1 MLELKNLTKKFNN
14 IPVVNN
20 VNFTVKPGDILGYL
34 GPNGAGKSTTVKMI
48 TGLLQPTRG
57 TIYYNGEAIDGDNID
72 FKGKIGYVPEQSH
85 VYSHLS
91 AFEYLQLVG
100 RLHDIPEDTLE
111 EKISG
116 LLGEF
121 KLSGDM
127 HISLSSF
134 SKGMIQKVMIT
145 AALMHNPDILIF
157 DEPLTGLDVSATFV
171 FKGLLSRMAQAGK
184 IVIYSSHILD
194 VVEKV
199 CNRVII
205 INKGKI
211 VVDDSVKGLI
221 ELMKLSSL
229 ESIFKELVQQ
239 DDSISAE
246 NIFSIMQA
254 DRNAKT
260 KKGENQ

>member
-1 MLELKNLTKKFNN
+1 LPFKEDNNPMLEVKNLTKKFNN
-14 IPVVNN
+14 IPVVNE
-20 VNFTVKPGDILGYL
+20 VNFIVKPGDILGYL

-57 TIYYNGEAIDGDNID
+57 EIYYNGEKIDGDNID
-72 FKGKIGYVPEQSH
+72 FKRKIGYVPEQSYL
-85 VYSHLS
+85 YSHLS

-100 RLHDIPEDTLE
+100 RLHDIPEHTLE
-111 EKISG
+111 EKISA
-116 LLGEF
+116 LLEEF
-121 KLSGDM
+121 KLSDTM

-145 AALMHNPDILIF
+145 AALMHNPDILIL

-194 VVEKV
+194 VVEKI

-205 INKGKI
+205 INEGKI
-211 VVDDSVKGLI
+211 VADDSVKGLI
-221 ELMKLSSL
+221 KLMKLSSL
-229 ESIFKELVQQ
+229 ESVFKELVQQ

-246 NIFSIMQA
+246 NIFSIMQS
-254 DRNAKT
+254 
-260 KKGENQ
+260 G

>member
-1 MLELKNLTKKFNN
+1 MLEVKNLTKKFNN
-14 IPVVNN
+14 IPVVNK

-57 TIYYNGEAIDGDNID
+57 TIYYNGQEVDENNID
-72 FKGKIGYVPEQSH
+72 FKSKIGYVPEESYL
-85 VYSHLS
+85 YSHLS

-100 RLHDIPEDTLE
+100 RLHDIPENTLE
-111 EKISG
+111 EKISA

-121 KLSGDM
+121 KLADVM
-127 HISLSSF
+127 HISLSSY
-134 SKGMIQKVMIT
+134 SKGMIQKVKIT
-145 AALMHNPDILIF
+145 AALMHNPEILIL
-157 DEPLTGLDVSATFV
+157 DEPLTGLDVSAAFV

-194 VVEKV
+194 VVEKT

-205 INKGKI
+205 IDKGKI
-211 VVDDSVKGLI
+211 VADDSIIGLI
-221 ELMKLSSL
+221 NLMKLSSL

-246 NIFSIMQA
+246 NIFSIMQS
-254 DRNAKT
+254 
-260 KKGENQ
+260 G

>member
-1 MLELKNLTKKFNN
+1 MLQVKNLTKKFNN
-14 IPVVNN
+14 IPVVNE

-48 TGLLQPTRG
+48 TGLLEPTRG
-57 TIYYNGEAIDGDNID
+57 AIYYNGLEIDGNNLD
-72 FKGKIGYVPEQSH
+72 FKRKIGYVPEQIYL
-85 VYSHLS
+85 YSHLS

-100 RLHDIPEDTLE
+100 RLHDIPENILE
-111 EKISG
+111 EKITA
-116 LLGEF
+116 LLEEF
-121 KLSGDM
+121 KLSDSM

-134 SKGMIQKVMIT
+134 SKGMTQKVMIT
-145 AALMHNPDILIF
+145 AAIMHNPDILIL

-194 VVEKV
+194 VVEKI

-205 INKGKI
+205 IDKGKI
-211 VVDDSVKGLI
+211 VADDSVNALI
-221 ELMKLSSL
+221 KLTKLSSL
-229 ESIFKELVQQ
+229 ESIFKQLVKQ

-246 NIFSIMQA
+246 YIFSIMQA
-254 DRNAKT
+254 D
-260 KKGENQ
+260 